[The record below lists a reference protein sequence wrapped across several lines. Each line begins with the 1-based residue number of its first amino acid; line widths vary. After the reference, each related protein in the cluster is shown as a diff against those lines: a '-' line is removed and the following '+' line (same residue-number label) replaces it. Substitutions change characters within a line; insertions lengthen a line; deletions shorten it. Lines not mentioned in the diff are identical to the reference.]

1 MRDSAG
7 NVARAVATMVLDILG
22 WSALAAAVACG
33 LTLSWARAA
42 TSHSRK
48 AMQEEIDHWQAE
60 ALRARRMVAQLKQE
74 AEMWSR
80 GRRNGREDLIAMM
93 PLLIAAQKELAA
105 TGVSEE
111 HAADR

>member
-1 MRDSAG
+1 
-7 NVARAVATMVLDILG
+7 MVLDILG
-22 WSALAAAVACG
+22 WSAATAAVACG

-42 TSHSRK
+42 MARSRK
-48 AMQEEIDHWQAE
+48 AMQEEVDHWQAE

-93 PLLIAAQKELAA
+93 PLLLAAQKELAA
-105 TGVSEE
+105 AGVSDEE
-111 HAADR
+111 TADR